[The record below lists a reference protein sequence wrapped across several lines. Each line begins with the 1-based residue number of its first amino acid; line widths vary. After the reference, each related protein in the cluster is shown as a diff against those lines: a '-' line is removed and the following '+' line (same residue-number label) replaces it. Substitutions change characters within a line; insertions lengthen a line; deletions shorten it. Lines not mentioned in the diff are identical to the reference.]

1 MKISFLSEQEEK
13 KKLQPYTLAVSMG
26 RAVPLGDVLSG
37 ASSGFDLP
45 TGAGRAVTCSE
56 DTCLLQRGQK
66 APSGLGF
73 LGSSLKQPPEAGAD
87 TRTQARSC
95 YASPEGFPLLHTRT
109 RDITK
114 SIL

>member
-1 MKISFLSEQEEK
+1 MKISFLSEQEEQ

-45 TGAGRAVTCSE
+45 AGAGRAVTCSE

-66 APSGLGF
+66 VPSGLGF

-87 TRTQARSC
+87 TRTQALGPVTHPPRV
-95 YASPEGFPLLHTRT
+95 FPSSTPVQET
-109 RDITK
+109 
-114 SIL
+114 

>member
-1 MKISFLSEQEEK
+1 
-13 KKLQPYTLAVSMG
+13 MG

-37 ASSGFDLP
+37 ASSRFDLP
-45 TGAGRAVTCSE
+45 AGAGRAVTCSE

-87 TRTQARSC
+87 TRTQALGPVTHP
-95 YASPEGFPLLHTRT
+95 PEGFPLLHTGT